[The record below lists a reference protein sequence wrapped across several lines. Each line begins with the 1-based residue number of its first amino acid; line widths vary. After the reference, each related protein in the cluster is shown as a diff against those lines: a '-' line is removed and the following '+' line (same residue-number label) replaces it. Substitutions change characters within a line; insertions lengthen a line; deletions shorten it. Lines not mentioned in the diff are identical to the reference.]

1 MTDER
6 RALVVVAFAIVVVSF
21 AAILIRLCTVPT
33 AVIAAWR
40 LAVASLVLLPL
51 YAKAPGRHQVERK
64 HLGLC
69 VLSGLFLSLHFLL
82 WIESLGLTTV
92 ASSVVL
98 VTTSPI
104 FAAVFGRLV
113 LKEGLGRRSV
123 AAIGLCLLG
132 GLAIGRGDLDLG
144 PGMLKG
150 DLYALGGAAA
160 FGAYFV
166 IGRSVRRRMAF
177 VPYVFL
183 AYASAAVLLVA
194 WALAGGH
201 RLTGFAPINYL
212 WLFLLALGPQVFGHS
227 SLNWALGY
235 LPAPKVAISVL
246 GEPVGSALL
255 AWAIFGEV
263 PGPGLFLGGA
273 LILCGVY
280 LALADAGRRRD
291 LGAPQAT

>member
-1 MTDER
+1 MTEER

-40 LAVASLVLLPL
+40 LAIASLILLPL
-51 YAKAPGRHQVERK
+51 YATAPGGRDVRRRD
-64 HLGLC
+64 LGLC

-123 AAIGLCLLG
+123 VAIGLCLLG
-132 GLAIGRGDLDLG
+132 GLAIGRGDLGLG

-166 IGRSVRRRMAF
+166 VGRSVRRHLAF
-177 VPYVFL
+177 MPYVFL
-183 AYASAAVLLVA
+183 AYASAAVMLVA
-194 WALAGGH
+194 WALASGH
-201 RLTGFAPINYL
+201 HLTGFAPINYL

-263 PGPGLFLGGA
+263 PGVGLFLGGG

-280 LALADAGRRRD
+280 LALTDPGRVTH
-291 LGAPQAT
+291 G